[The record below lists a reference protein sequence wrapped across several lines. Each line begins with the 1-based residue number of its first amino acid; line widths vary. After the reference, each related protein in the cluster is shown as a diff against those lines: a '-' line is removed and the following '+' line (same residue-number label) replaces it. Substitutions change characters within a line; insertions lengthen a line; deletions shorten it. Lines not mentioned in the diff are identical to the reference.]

1 MKKNNILYIGNNL
14 VEKTNYATSMD
25 ILSSLLKLEG
35 FTVYK
40 SSSKSNKMLRLL
52 EMCFTIISFR
62 TKFDYVL
69 IDTYSTSNF
78 YYAFITSQ
86 LCRIFNLRYLPI
98 LRGGNLP
105 YRLHHNPTLSS
116 LIFNNSFQN
125 IAPSGYLKYEFE
137 LKGYTTLLIPNVIP
151 ITKYNFK
158 NRQKLQPKL
167 LYVRSF
173 AKIYNPTMA
182 IEVLKELKNTYSKAV
197 LCMVG
202 PDKDGTLK
210 DVKHLINTYDLQD
223 SVEITGV
230 LSKDEWHK
238 KSEDYDI
245 FINTTNVDNTPIS
258 VIEAMAL
265 GLQVVSTNVG
275 GLPYLIDDNKD
286 GALVDKEQ
294 PILMAKKIIEIIEE
308 NKSSFAK
315 KARCKVENFDWS
327 VVRRLWLKL
336 LKNDQ

>member
-1 MKKNNILYIGNNL
+1 MKKSNILYIGNNL

-25 ILSSLLKLEG
+25 ILSNLLILEG
-35 FTVYK
+35 FTIHK
-40 SSSKSNKMLRLL
+40 SSSKSNKILRLL
-52 EMCFTIISFR
+52 CMIYAIFR
-62 TKFDYVL
+62 YKNKIDYVL
-69 IDTYSTSNF
+69 IDTYSTSSF
-78 YYAFITSQ
+78 YYALLTSQ
-86 LCRIFNLRYLPI
+86 LCRLFRLKYLPI
-98 LRGGNLP
+98 LHGGNLP
-105 YRLHHNPTLSS
+105 HRLHHNPTLSS

-158 NRQKLQPKL
+158 SRQKLQPKL

-182 IEVLKELKNTYSKAV
+182 IEVLKELKKTYSKAV

-202 PDKDGTLK
+202 PDKDGTLN
-210 DVKHLINTYDLQD
+210 DVKQLIDKYELHD

-230 LSKDEWHK
+230 LSKKEWHK
-238 KSEDYDI
+238 KSEEFDI

-265 GLQVVSTNVG
+265 GLPVVSTNVG

-286 GALVDKEQ
+286 GVLVDKEQ
-294 PILMAKKIIEIIEE
+294 PILMAKKIVEIIEDS
-308 NKSSFAK
+308 KSSFAK

-327 VVRRLWLKL
+327 VVRRQWLKL
-336 LKNDQ
+336 LQ

>member
-1 MKKNNILYIGNNL
+1 MKKSKVLYIGNNL
-14 VEKTNYATSMD
+14 VKKTNYATSMD

-238 KSEDYDI
+238 KSEEFDI

-265 GLQVVSTNVG
+265 GLPVVSTNVG

-286 GALVDKEQ
+286 GVLVDKEQ

-315 KARCKVENFDWS
+315 MARCKVENFDWS
-327 VVRRLWLKL
+327 VVRKQWLKL
-336 LKNDQ
+336 LKNHE

>member
-1 MKKNNILYIGNNL
+1 MKKSNILYIGNNL

-35 FTVYK
+35 FTIYK

-52 EMCFTIISFR
+52 EMCFAVFQFR
-62 TKFDYVL
+62 TRVNYVL

-78 YYAFITSQ
+78 YYALITSQ
-86 LCRIFNLRYLPI
+86 LSRLFRLKYLPI
-98 LRGGNLP
+98 LHGGNLP
-105 YRLHHNPTLSS
+105 HRLHHNPTLSS

-158 NRQKLQPKL
+158 SRQKLQPKL

-182 IEVLKELKNTYSKAV
+182 IEVLKELKKTYSKAV

-202 PDKDGTLK
+202 PDKDGTLN
-210 DVKHLINTYDLQD
+210 DVQLLIDRYELHD

-230 LSKDEWHK
+230 LSKSEWHK
-238 KSEDYDI
+238 KSEEFDI
-245 FINTTNVDNTPIS
+245 FINTTNVDNTPVS

-265 GLQVVSTNVG
+265 GLPIVSTNVG
-275 GLPYLIDDNKD
+275 GMPFLVENNKD
-286 GALVDKEQ
+286 GVLVEKNNAVE
-294 PILMAKKIIEIIEE
+294 MATRIIEILEKNNISLAKNARIKAESFDCNIVK
-308 NKSSFAK
+308 NKW
-315 KARCKVENFDWS
+315 VEI
-327 VVRRLWLKL
+327 LK
-336 LKNDQ
+336 

>member
-1 MKKNNILYIGNNL
+1 MKKIKILYIGNNL
-14 VEKTNYATSMD
+14 VKKTNYATSMD
-25 ILSSLLKLEG
+25 ILSSLLNLEG
-35 FTVYK
+35 FTIYK
-40 SSSKSNKMLRLL
+40 CSSKSNKIRRLL
-52 EMCFTIISFR
+52 EMCFAIIR
-62 TKFDYVL
+62 YKNKVDCVL

-78 YYAFITSQ
+78 YYALLTSQ
-86 LCRIFNLRYLPI
+86 LCRLFKINYLPI

-105 YRLHHNPTLSS
+105 YRLKQNPRLSS
-116 LIFNNSFQN
+116 LIFNNSYQN

-137 LKGYTTLLIPNVIP
+137 IKGYKSLLIPNVIP
-151 ITKYNFK
+151 IIKYNFK
-158 NRQKLQPKL
+158 NRQRLQPKL

-182 IEVLKELKNTYSKAV
+182 IEVLKELKKKYSEAT
-197 LCMVG
+197 LCMIG

-230 LSKDEWHK
+230 LSKKEWHK
-238 KSEDYDI
+238 KSEEFDI

-265 GLQVVSTNVG
+265 GLPVVSTNVG
-275 GLPYLIDDNKD
+275 GLPYLISNNID
-286 GALVDKEQ
+286 GVLVDKEQ
-294 PILMAKKIIEIIEE
+294 PLLMANEIHKIIEK

-315 KARCKVENFDWS
+315 KARSKVENFDWS
-327 VVRRLWLKL
+327 VVKNEWLKL
-336 LKNDQ
+336 LQ

>member
-1 MKKNNILYIGNNL
+1 MKKSNILYIGNNL

-25 ILSSLLKLEG
+25 ILSSLLKIEG
-35 FTVYK
+35 FTIYK
-40 SSSKSNKMLRLL
+40 SSSTSNKILRLF
-52 EMCFTIISFR
+52 EMCFAVLHYR
-62 TKFDYVL
+62 TKVNYVL
-69 IDTYSTSNF
+69 IDTYSTSSF
-78 YYAFITSQ
+78 YYTLLTSQ
-86 LCRIFNLRYLPI
+86 LCRLFRLKYLPI
-98 LRGGNLP
+98 LHGGNLP
-105 YRLHHNPTLSS
+105 HRLYHNPTLSS

-137 LKGYTTLLIPNVIP
+137 VKGYTTLLIPNVIP

-173 AKIYNPTMA
+173 AKIYNPTLA
-182 IEVLKELKNTYSKAV
+182 IEVLKELKGKYPEAT
-197 LCMVG
+197 LCMIG

-210 DVKHLINTYDLQD
+210 EVQQLIDTYDLQD

-230 LSKDEWHK
+230 LSKEEWHK
-238 KSEDYDI
+238 KSEDFDI

-265 GLQVVSTNVG
+265 GLPVVSTNVG

-286 GALVDKEQ
+286 GVLVDKEQ
-294 PILMAKKIIEIIEE
+294 PILMAKKIVEIIEE

-315 KARCKVENFDWS
+315 MARSKVENFDWS
-327 VVRRLWLKL
+327 VVRKQWLKL
-336 LKNDQ
+336 LKNHE

>member
-1 MKKNNILYIGNNL
+1 MKKSNILYIGNNL
-14 VEKTNYATSMD
+14 VETTNYATSMD

-35 FTVYK
+35 FTVNK
-40 SSSKSNKMLRLL
+40 SSSKSNKILRLL
-52 EMCFTIISFR
+52 EMCFAVFHYR
-62 TKFDYVL
+62 TKVNYVL

-86 LCRIFNLRYLPI
+86 LCRLFNLHYLPI

-105 YRLHHNPTLSS
+105 YRLKQNPKLSS

-137 LKGYTTLLIPNVIP
+137 LKGYKTLLIPNVIP

-173 AKIYNPTMA
+173 AKIYNPTLA
-182 IEVLKELKNTYSKAV
+182 IEVLKELKEKYPEAT
-197 LCMVG
+197 LCMIG

-210 DVKHLINTYDLQD
+210 EVQQLIEKYELHD

-230 LSKDEWHK
+230 LSKEEWHK
-238 KSEDYDI
+238 KSEKFDI

-265 GLQVVSTNVG
+265 GLPVISTNVG

-286 GALVDKEQ
+286 GVLVDKEQ
-294 PILMAKKIIEIIEE
+294 PSLMVSQIDKTIKGNNTLLALNARSKI
-308 NKSSFAK
+308 
-315 KARCKVENFDWS
+315 ENFDWS
-327 VVRRLWLKL
+327 IVRNQWLKL
-336 LKNDQ
+336 LKNHE

>member
-1 MKKNNILYIGNNL
+1 MKKSNILYIGNNL

-25 ILSSLLKLEG
+25 ILSSLLKIEG
-35 FTVYK
+35 FTIYK
-40 SSSKSNKMLRLL
+40 SSSTSNKILRLF
-52 EMCFTIISFR
+52 EMCFAVLHYR
-62 TKFDYVL
+62 TKVNYVL
-69 IDTYSTSNF
+69 IDTYSTSSF
-78 YYAFITSQ
+78 YYTLLTSQ
-86 LCRIFNLRYLPI
+86 LCRLFRLKYLPI
-98 LRGGNLP
+98 LHGGNLP
-105 YRLHHNPTLSS
+105 HRLYHNPTLSS

-137 LKGYTTLLIPNVIP
+137 VKGYTTLLIPNVIP

-173 AKIYNPTMA
+173 AKIYNPTLA
-182 IEVLKELKNTYSKAV
+182 IEVLKELKGKYPEAT
-197 LCMVG
+197 LCMIG

-210 DVKHLINTYDLQD
+210 EVQQLIDKYELHD

-230 LSKDEWHK
+230 LSKEEWHK
-238 KSEDYDI
+238 KSEDFDI

-265 GLQVVSTNVG
+265 GLPVVSTNVG

-286 GALVDKEQ
+286 GVLVDKEQ
-294 PILMAKKIIEIIEE
+294 PILMAKKIVEIIEE

-315 KARCKVENFDWS
+315 MARSKVENFDWS
-327 VVRRLWLKL
+327 VVRKQWLKL
-336 LKNDQ
+336 LKNHE